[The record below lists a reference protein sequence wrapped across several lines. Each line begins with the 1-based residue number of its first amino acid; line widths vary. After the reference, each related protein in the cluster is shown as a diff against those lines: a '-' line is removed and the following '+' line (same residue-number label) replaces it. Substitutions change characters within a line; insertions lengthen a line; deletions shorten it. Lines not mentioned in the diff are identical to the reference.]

1 MNDINQPFMATR
13 ALTPDDCV
21 ESVLSVEIRWLRRQ
35 AHDEKYV
42 SIKAPRAGLS
52 SQRIRWVT
60 TWRKGRTRR
69 GPTADQTVLGGRN
82 VRITEMW
89 RRDGFA

>member
-1 MNDINQPFMATR
+1 MHRKMDANDINQPFMATR

-42 SIKAPRAGLS
+42 SISTAGRP
-52 SQRIRWVT
+52 Q
-60 TWRKGRTRR
+60 
-69 GPTADQTVLGGRN
+69 
-82 VRITEMW
+82 
-89 RRDGFA
+89 